1 MWPAMW
7 PGYPNPG
14 AVFFLDDDGA
24 NQKLAEEYGI
34 VMSTSHHEPMQ
45 RATTEWFLDN
55 PDGSW
60 DWLTNRDKITK
71 FFEEGARRAEGCETY
86 FTLGMRGEY
95 DRKMVTDDPTAV
107 VRDVIATQRSI
118 LGDVY
123 GIPSKPRRKCIAEP
137 DTSSLTKPYQSFLPF
152 TRRCWSSLKAED
164 STFPRMSPCSLLMTI
179 MGQYDASLPPK
190 RPREQVAQV

>member
-71 FFEEGARRAEGCETY
+71 FFEEGAHRAEGCETY

-123 GIPSKPRRKCIAEP
+123 GRPSTPRRKCVAKP
-137 DTSSLTKPYQSFLPF
+137 LTSSCTKPQQSFSPF
-152 TRRCWSSLKAED
+152 IRRYWSSLRAED
-164 STFPRMSPCSLLMTI
+164 LTCLRMLPCSSLMTI
-179 MGQYDASLPPK
+179 MGQYGAFPPQR
-190 RPREQVAQV
+190 RPKEQAAQV

>member
-14 AVFFLDDDGA
+14 AVFFKDDDGA
-24 NQKLAEEYGI
+24 NQKLADEYGI

-45 RATTEWFLDN
+45 RATTEWFLEN

-60 DWLTNRDKITK
+60 DWLTNKEKITK
-71 FFEEGARRAEGCETY
+71 FFEEGANRAKSCETY

-123 GIPSKPRRKCIAEP
+123 GSPSAPRRKFYIGAILVEHCTKTNYRA
-137 DTSSLTKPYQSFLPF
+137 SSTL
-152 TRRCWSSLKAED
+152 
-164 STFPRMSPCSLLMTI
+164 
-179 MGQYDASLPPK
+179 
-190 RPREQVAQV
+190 